1 MSAAISIRKYR
12 SGDESAIKS
21 LVVSIMGGEFRED
34 AAAYPT
40 EDLESIEK
48 SYGKI
53 GDIFFVAEAGP
64 RVIGTVAI
72 KKEDDRIALLRRL
85 FVDPEFRNQK
95 LGVKLIDRA
104 LEFCREVGYQ
114 ELVFRTTSRMEGA
127 IRLCQKKGFTQRA
140 KIQLGEF
147 ELLKFTLHLANG
159 QPAVKSA

>member
-1 MSAAISIRKYR
+1 MGASITIRRYR
-12 SGDESAIKS
+12 SGDESAIKD
-21 LVVSIMGGEFRED
+21 LVVSIMGREFRED

-40 EDLESIEK
+40 EDLESIER

-53 GDIFFVAEAGP
+53 GDIFFVAESGSQ
-64 RVIGTVAI
+64 VIGTVAI

-85 FVDPEFRNQK
+85 FVDPQFRNQK

-140 KIQLGEF
+140 KIQLGDF

-159 QPAVKSA
+159 HPSVKSA